1 MSFALEFQQ
10 LGGMVS
16 GQASGKNPK
25 GLEYSVIRVGGQY
38 EFCGFNSA
46 GHIVNESVRGNLSL
60 SQATEMACNWE
71 GK

>member
-1 MSFALEFQQ
+1 MSFVLEFQE

-25 GLEYSVIRVGGQY
+25 GLEYSVRRVGSEY
-38 EFCGFNSA
+38 EFCGYSSA
-46 GHIVNESVRGNLSL
+46 GHLVHESVRGYLSL
-60 SQATEMACNWE
+60 SEATEMACNWE

>member
-1 MSFALEFQQ
+1 MSFVLEFQE

-46 GHIVNESVRGNLSL
+46 GHIVNESVR
-60 SQATEMACNWE
+60 
-71 GK
+71 

>member
-1 MSFALEFQQ
+1 MSFVLEFQE

-25 GLEYSVIRVGGQY
+25 GLE
-38 EFCGFNSA
+38 FCGFSSA
-46 GHIVNESVRGNLSL
+46 GHLVHESVRGYLSL
-60 SQATEMACNWE
+60 SEATEMACNWE